1 MISTASLRWSSRLLN
16 LLCLTIHIYNGTS
29 ILITKGLVNMFAITG
44 FDDIEVLFP
53 DISLLLERKYRSLC
67 QGFRY
72 NRGSSITEV
81 EDFDCC

>member
-1 MISTASLRWSSRLLN
+1 
-16 LLCLTIHIYNGTS
+16 
-29 ILITKGLVNMFAITG
+29 MFAITG

-72 NRGSSITEV
+72 NRGSSITEI

>member
-1 MISTASLRWSSRLLN
+1 
-16 LLCLTIHIYNGTS
+16 
-29 ILITKGLVNMFAITG
+29 MFAITG

-72 NRGSSITEV
+72 NQGSSITEV
-81 EDFDCC
+81 EDFDCY